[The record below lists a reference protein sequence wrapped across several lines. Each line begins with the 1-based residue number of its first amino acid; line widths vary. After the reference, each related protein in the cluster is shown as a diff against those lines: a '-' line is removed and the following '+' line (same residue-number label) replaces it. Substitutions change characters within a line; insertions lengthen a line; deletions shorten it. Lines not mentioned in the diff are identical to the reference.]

1 MRLEKFQVNVCGG
14 QGVLVRGLWIGRMVF
29 GMHAEVVSCYNHD
42 GVGVLS
48 I

>member
-1 MRLEKFQVNVCGG
+1 VRLEKFQVSVCGG
-14 QGVLVRGLWIGRMVF
+14 GRECWLWIGRMVF